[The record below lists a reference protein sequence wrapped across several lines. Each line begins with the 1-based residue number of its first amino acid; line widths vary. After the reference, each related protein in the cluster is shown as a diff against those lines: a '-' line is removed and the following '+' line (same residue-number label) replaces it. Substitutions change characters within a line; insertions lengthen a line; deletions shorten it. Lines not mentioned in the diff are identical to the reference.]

1 MLGGIALKI
10 RLLSIL
16 ALAGAFCAA
25 DASAQTE
32 AEFVAA
38 FAGEWRIHDEAFA
51 QGVQICRLTL
61 RSEAEEGRYKLDR
74 ATCGGELSDVSSWG
88 IADGQMAFFTGEEV
102 AVTLGGTQRRM
113 SGNTKSG
120 APVILERAG
129 ATGPAEQLQAARQA
143 AGCYYLGF
151 TNRCATEADL
161 AKPAQAGTGEPARVN
176 VIVNLNVRAEA
187 RDDAGVIG
195 VIPANSCVST
205 SVCATASDG
214 VWCRAEFGDRNG
226 WLRKLALRQ
235 NRWPVVTFLNQC
247 QE

>member
-1 MLGGIALKI
+1 MKI

-16 ALAGAFCAA
+16 ALVGAFYVPG
-25 DASAQTE
+25 ASAQTQ

-38 FAGEWRIHDEAFA
+38 FAGEWRVHDEAFA

-61 RSEAEEGRYKLDR
+61 RDEAEEGRYKLER
-74 ATCGGELSDVSSWG
+74 ATCGGELSDLSSWG
-88 IADGQMAFFTGEEV
+88 IADGQMALFAGTEV

-120 APVILERAG
+120 VPVILERASASG
-129 ATGPAEQLQAARQA
+129 SADQLQAARQA

-151 TNRCATEADL
+151 TANCAAEADL
-161 AKPAQAGTGEPARVN
+161 AKPARVGSGEPARVK

-205 SVCATASDG
+205 NVCATASDG

-235 NRWPVVTFLNQC
+235 DRWPVVTFLNQC